1 MEAALD
7 IGGLVGPLRSDQ
19 VPLVRFREAGL
30 LDMPL
35 GLVGPEDGSAPGVT
49 TPEPDPVRPVA
60 EDDADLTDAMD
71 AADLVKRVPGDD
83 TDRSTDLPTCG

>member
-1 MEAALD
+1 
-7 IGGLVGPLRSDQ
+7 
-19 VPLVRFREAGL
+19 
-30 LDMPL
+30 MPL

-49 TPEPDPVRPVA
+49 TPGPDPVMPVA
-60 EDDADLTDAMD
+60 EDDADLIDAMD